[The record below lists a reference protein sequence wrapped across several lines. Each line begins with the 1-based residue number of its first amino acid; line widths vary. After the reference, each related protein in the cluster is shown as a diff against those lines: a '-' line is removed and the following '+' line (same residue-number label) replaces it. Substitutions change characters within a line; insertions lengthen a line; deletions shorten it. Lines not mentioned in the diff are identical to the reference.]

1 MTSKQVINL
10 LLVTFVLVVMIY
22 LFKMNNKKSNSNLN
36 NNTEDNSQETFD
48 NEDNEFLRVE
58 DFESM
63 PAPVVAYDNKSYS
76 IGCPIENTD
85 KELKEYYNR
94 VYGTRDMTD
103 RQKAKMAL
111 CEHTDFRGKTNA
123 SSGQFG
129 PDAVDKINSLYLSGN
144 GAEARNH
151 QGKTIREVYDGL
163 TDQTNLVIRHNIR
176 LPNFEEND
184 CAIANVV

>member
-10 LLVTFVLVVMIY
+10 LLVAFALVVMVY
-22 LFKMNNKKSNSNLN
+22 LFKMNKNKSNFTDETIVDSQTIN
-36 NNTEDNSQETFD
+36 DNDEGEVLGVD
-48 NEDNEFLRVE
+48 DL
-58 DFESM
+58 ESR
-63 PAPVVAYDNKSYS
+63 PAPVAAYENKSYS

-94 VYGTRDMTD
+94 IYGTRDMTD

-129 PDAVDKINSLYLSGN
+129 PDAVDKINALYLSGN
-144 GAEARNH
+144 GVEARRH
-151 QGKTIREVYDGL
+151 QGKSIREVYDGL
-163 TDQTNLVIRHNIR
+163 TDQTNLVVRHNIR
-176 LPNFEEND
+176 LPDFEANN